1 LWLIHGRLFGTGR
14 LLLFLLS
21 SCEWEVA
28 WFRTKRKVSDEV
40 ALWLVHGWL
49 FGTGRRLSLLL
60 RRLLRVG
67 AGWLLLW
74 LSSTDWETGWFRTK
88 RKVSDEIALWRVH
101 GRLFGTG
108 RLLSLL
114 LRRLLRVGAG
124 WLLLWLSST
133 DWETGWFR
141 TKRKVSDEVA
151 LWLIHGRLFG
161 TGRLLL
167 FLLSSCEWEVA
178 WFRTKRKVSDEV
190 ALWLVHGWLFGTGRR
205 LSLLLRRLLRVG
217 AGWLLLWLSSTDW
230 ETGWFRTKRK
240 VSDEIALWR
249 VHGRLFGTG
258 RLLSLL
264 LRRLLRVGAGWLL
277 LWLSS
282 TDWET
287 GWLRTKR
294 KVSDEI
300 ALWRVHGRLFGT
312 GRLLSL
318 LLRRLLRSAGR

>member
-1 LWLIHGRLFGTGR
+1 LWLIHGRLFGTDR

-49 FGTGRRLSLLL
+49 FGTGR
-60 RRLLRVG
+60 
-67 AGWLLLW
+67 
-74 LSSTDWETGWFRTK
+74 
-88 RKVSDEIALWRVH
+88 
-101 GRLFGTG
+101 
-108 RLLSLL
+108 LLSLL

-133 DWETGWFR
+133 DWE
-141 TKRKVSDEVA
+141 A
-151 LWLIHGRLFG
+151 
-161 TGRLLL
+161 
-167 FLLSSCEWEVA
+167 
-178 WFRTKRKVSDEV
+178 
-190 ALWLVHGWLFGTGRR
+190 
-205 LSLLLRRLLRVG
+205 
-217 AGWLLLWLSSTDW
+217 
-230 ETGWFRTKRK
+230 GWFRTKRK

-249 VHGRLFGTG
+249 VHGWLFGTD